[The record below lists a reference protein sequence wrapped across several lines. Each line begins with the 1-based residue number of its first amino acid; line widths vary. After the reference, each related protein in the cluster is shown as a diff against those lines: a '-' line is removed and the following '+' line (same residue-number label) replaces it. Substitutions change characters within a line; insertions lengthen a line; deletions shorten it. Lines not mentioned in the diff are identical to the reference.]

1 MNSPVTPVIYE
12 KTGAIARIRFNRP
25 DVLNAIDLDMA
36 RAFADVMCQVAADPE
51 IRAVVLSGEGKAF
64 IAGGDLKQLRQGAA
78 GELITPM
85 HEAIQ
90 RLTALPVPVLV
101 AVHGAVSGA
110 GLSLAM
116 ACDLVLAAEGTR
128 FNLAYVNV
136 GASCDVGAS
145 WHLPRLVGLHK
156 AMEIALLGETFDA
169 AEACRLGIV
178 NRVVPAAELA
188 DATEKM
194 VQRLA
199 NGPTVALGH
208 LKQLLRA
215 SLNTRFADQ
224 LDAEEAGF
232 KACAQTQDFAES
244 IDAFFAKRPPQLNGR

>member
-1 MNSPVTPVIYE
+1 MTSPIKPVIYE
-12 KTGAIARIRFNRP
+12 KTGGVARLRFNRP
-25 DVLNAIDLDMA
+25 EVLNAIDLDTA
-36 RAFADVMCQVAADPE
+36 HAFAAACREIAADPE

-64 IAGGDLKQLRQGAA
+64 VAGGDLKQLRAGAA
-78 GELITPM
+78 GDLIVPM

-90 RLTALPVPVLV
+90 LLTSLQAPVIGS
-101 AVHGAVSGA
+101 VHGAVSGA
-110 GLSLAM
+110 GVSLAL

-145 WHLPRLVGLHK
+145 WHLPRLVGMHK
-156 AMEIALLGETFDA
+156 AMEIAMLSETFDA

-178 NRVVPAAELA
+178 NRVVPAADLA
-188 DATEKM
+188 AETERM

-199 NGPTVALGH
+199 NGPTVALGR
-208 LKQLLRA
+208 LKQLIRS
-215 SLNTRFADQ
+215 SLTNTLPAQ

-232 KACAQTQDFAES
+232 KACSLTEDFAES
-244 IDAFFAKRPPQLNGR
+244 IDAFFAKRPAKLVGR